1 MWKLS
6 KLEIRGFKSFADAA
20 ELDFPEGITAV
31 VGPNGCGKSNISD
44 AILWALGEQSTRA
57 LRAQQMQDI
66 IFQGTATRRA
76 IGLAEVTLYLSNGAS
91 NGGGSFDPLTDLDI
105 TSHPKRFLKFIVE
118 ALYGHTSAYID

>member
-76 IGLAEVTLYLSNGAS
+76 LS
-91 NGGGSFDPLTDLDI
+91 LI
-105 TSHPKRFLKFIVE
+105 HI
-118 ALYGHTSAYID
+118 